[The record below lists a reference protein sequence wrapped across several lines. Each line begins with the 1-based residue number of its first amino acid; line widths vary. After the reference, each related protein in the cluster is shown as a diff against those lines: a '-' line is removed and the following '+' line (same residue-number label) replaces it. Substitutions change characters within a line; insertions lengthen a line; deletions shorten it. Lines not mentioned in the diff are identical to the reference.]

1 MWTTEKPCE
10 SISTVVRLP
19 TDSADLWQLFPPA
32 PRAAKQKSE
41 RAGEVSCESSTR
53 NHGLLGSAMAFPLFR
68 ATIRYD
74 SMFKAAVLSIALD
87 FSLSVIMFN
96 NVPIVPV
103 S

>member
-1 MWTTEKPCE
+1 
-10 SISTVVRLP
+10 
-19 TDSADLWQLFPPA
+19 
-32 PRAAKQKSE
+32 
-41 RAGEVSCESSTR
+41 
-53 NHGLLGSAMAFPLFR
+53 MAFPLFR